1 MRQREL
7 FGLHNNELYWS
18 CKSHKH
24 CYIFLSAI
32 YGHVCHQLV
41 MWVYVC
47 LCMVVKDNITTHQRI
62 QPTCAP
68 KFPIPECNLCN
79 LNVLLLQLYKFDWH
93 WPWTH
98 TESATLSKTAKIFWL
113 FIYSRLNCSS
123 CGFDNYTCMSVHS
136 LTLKKKKRH
145 VHASEVTVHLNKCFH
160 K

>member
-24 CYIFLSAI
+24 IFLSAI
-32 YGHVCHQLV
+32 YGHICHQLV
-41 MWVYVC
+41 MWVYAC

-62 QPTCAP
+62 QPTCAT
-68 KFPIPECNLCN
+68 KFPILECDRCN

-123 CGFDNYTCMSVHS
+123 CGLDNYTCMSVHS
-136 LTLKKKKRH
+136 LTLKKKKKKKACACKWNNC
-145 VHASEVTVHLNKCFH
+145 ASK
-160 K
+160 